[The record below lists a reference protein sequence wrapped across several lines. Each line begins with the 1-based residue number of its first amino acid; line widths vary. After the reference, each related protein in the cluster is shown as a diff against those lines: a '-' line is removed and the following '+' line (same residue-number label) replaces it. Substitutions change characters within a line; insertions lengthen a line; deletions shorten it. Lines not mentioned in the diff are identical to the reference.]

1 MIDRQR
7 FYEAIRADRGIFP
20 RGVAQSAVTTI
31 DAMLDEWDRRELN
44 DLRWLA
50 YMLATIRGECGDAMA
65 PVREGFTKTDAEAR
79 AFVRRQRYP
88 YAAVVNG
95 NVYYGRGLVQLTW
108 ERNYV
113 VMGRL
118 LGIDL
123 HNNPDL
129 ALVPDIAVQILFEG
143 MLRGESGK
151 GDFTGKSLEDYF
163 NGTRED
169 WLNARR
175 IINGTD
181 KASTFAAWG
190 KRFHAALVSAYE
202 SVAVS
207 FSRPVTEPEALPP
220 AKAYT
225 EPREPMSKFRSTL
238 GWVSGIATTVT
249 TAFAGLGSYLSMV
262 DWRVWV
268 GFIIAAG
275 FFGTIIF
282 GLIWLFP
289 RPIVIEKEKQ

>member
-1 MIDRQR
+1 M
-7 FYEAIRADRGIFP
+7 AINREKFFQQLRADRSIFP
-20 RGVAQSAVTTI
+20 AGLEQSAVVTI
-31 DAMLDEWDRRELN
+31 DAMLDEWERRALT

-50 YMLATIRGECGDAMA
+50 YMFATIRGECGAAMA
-65 PVREGFTKTDAEAR
+65 PVREGFSKTDAEAR
-79 AFVRRQRYP
+79 AFVRRQGYA

-95 NVYYGRGLVQLTW
+95 QVYYGRGLVQLTW
-108 ERNYV
+108 HRNYV
-113 VMGRL
+113 VMGKL
-118 LGIDL
+118 LGIPL
-123 HNNPDL
+123 AENPAL
-129 ALVPDIAVQILFEG
+129 ALVPDVAVQILFEG
-143 MLRGESGK
+143 MLRGESGR
-151 GDFTGKSLEDYF
+151 GDFTGVSLETYF
-163 NGTRED
+163 DGQKED

-190 KRFHAALVSAYE
+190 KRFYAALVEAHE
-202 SVAVS
+202 SEPVS
-207 FSRPVTEPEALPP
+207 FARVKEPEPLPP
-220 AKAYT
+220 PPSYDPPK
-225 EPREPMSKFRSTL
+225 EPLSGFRKTL

-282 GLIWLFP
+282 ALIWLFP
-289 RPIVIEKEKQ
+289 RPIVIEKER